1 MLIDRVLTKL
11 RRSAPAFVLA
21 VLLCQHSLAQLAL
34 PEGLR
39 AWSRSHSQ
47 TQDGFYYQPE
57 VIGEDYPHAT
67 RAQVLEDIAIAKA
80 AGARALRFGVSWLE
94 TEPQHGKIDWRKLD
108 LIIDTARQQG
118 MAVVPYICYT
128 PQWAARKPASED
140 FWAQPPRKFSWFA
153 DFVRAAAARY
163 RGKVLAWGLWNE
175 PDGAYWRGSP
185 GELAAMLKPA
195 ARVIRGIDPAAGIWM
210 GGMAEGAE
218 AFFQASIKKYRVD
231 QSVNAIGLHAYPETW
246 DERTAEEYL
255 PTQIAEM
262 QETLASVHSSAD
274 LWVDEV
280 GYSDYRYSARSAS
293 KDVDVPV
300 LFAYEHT
307 AAYQAQMLWREHIE
321 VLATGEASLMG
332 WYRIHDLPSGTN
344 VIGDA
349 NNRHLG
355 LLDVHGRKKPAFYAL
370 RFYDQLFDQPVRNL
384 DSRMVIRPAKG
395 SSHAVVHVFEEQNGD
410 VIVTGWLTR
419 PDPASVAD
427 RSGYAQDN
435 RPPVE
440 VEIEFPEAYRFKCI
454 RTYKVTGELIS
465 AQEVNN
471 QADSFKLRGVKLE
484 GGETVVMVLSR

>member
-1 MLIDRVLTKL
+1 V
-11 RRSAPAFVLA
+11 PAILLA
-21 VLLCQHSLAQLAL
+21 LLLCQYSLAQLTF
-34 PEGLR
+34 PEGLQ

-47 TQDGFYYQPE
+47 THDGFYYQPE

-67 RAQVLEDIAIAKA
+67 RAQVLEDISIAKA

-94 TEPQHGKIDWRKLD
+94 TEPKHGQYDWRKLD
-108 LIIDTARQQG
+108 IIINTAGQQA
-118 MAVVPYICYT
+118 MPVVPYICYT
-128 PQWAARKPASED
+128 PQWAATKPSSED
-140 FWAQPPRKFSWFA
+140 FWAQPPRKFAWFA

-163 RGKVLAWGLWNE
+163 KGKVLAWGLWNE
-175 PDGAYWRGSP
+175 PDGAYWKGSP

-195 ARVIRGIDPAAGIWM
+195 ARVIRQTDPAAGIWM

-218 AFFQASIKKYRVD
+218 DFFQASVQKYRVD
-231 QSVNAIGLHAYPETW
+231 LSVNAIGLHAYPETW

-300 LFAYEHT
+300 IFAYEHT
-307 AAYQAQMLWREHIE
+307 PAYQAQMLWREHIE
-321 VLATGEASLMG
+321 VLATGEVSLMG
-332 WYRIHDLPSGTN
+332 WYRIHDLPAGTN

-355 LLDVHGRKKPAFYAL
+355 LVDVRGRKKPAFYAL
-370 RFYDQLFDQPVRNL
+370 RFYDQMFDKPVRSL
-384 DSRMVIRPAKG
+384 DSRVVVGPANAK
-395 SSHAVVHVFEEQNGD
+395 SRAVVHVFEKQNGD
-410 VIVTGWLTR
+410 VVVTGWLMR

-427 RSGYAQDN
+427 RSGYAQEN

-440 VEIEFPEAYRFKCI
+440 VQIEFPEGHQFKCI
-454 RTYKVTGELIS
+454 RTYEVTGELTS
-465 AQEVNN
+465 AGAVKSQ
-471 QADSFKLRGVKLE
+471 RGAFRLSAIQLK
-484 GGETVVMVLSR
+484 GGNTVVMVLSRRNRNY